1 MYCLYPTELQQNHEI
16 TLGVAGLWCFSI
28 PTASQCS
35 SAGFSVQPQLTPLIT
50 EREILLPWG
59 RSCGH
64 YGLVDYLPVLDESM
78 SRSLCG
84 KLATLSPR
92 GHMALQPIISVD

>member
-59 RSCGH
+59 RLAR
-64 YGLVDYLPVLDESM
+64 YGPVD
-78 SRSLCG
+78 
-84 KLATLSPR
+84 
-92 GHMALQPIISVD
+92 